1 MEKKIQIGEIVERSK
16 NLEAMLKKLGAEGRG
31 MHELISSIQEKLE
44 LELIKKLRFI
54 ATLRNQAI
62 HEPEFDIDSDF
73 DAFCDACEEASQ
85 ILEKLIKPKA
95 RKKPVRKQKNKEEKT
110 APAGTGFNYLFL
122 LPFIPGL
129 NIIYFLFILILSVLA
144 STKYMIILM
153 LYLLSFAGITEGI
166 MKNNDE
172 HITIAAG
179 LFAGFY
185 MYNIF
190 ISTKNFPKL
199 RYVPLLNIVVVIAK
213 IKNKIHWRLFFLAI
227 IFTAMSIASG
237 FLVFVREQYTAG
249 AVVFAIAYL
258 GGIILFIAAGKQ
270 VPQKEI

>member
-1 MEKKIQIGEIVERSK
+1 MGKKIQIGEIVERSK
-16 NLEAMLKKLGAEGRG
+16 NLEAMLKKLDAEGRG

-62 HEPEFDIDSDF
+62 HEAEFDIDSDF
-73 DAFCDACEEASQ
+73 NAFCDACEEAEQ
-85 ILEKLIKPKA
+85 ALEKLIKPKV
-95 RKKPVRKQKNKEEKT
+95 KKKTVRKPKKKEETSPT
-110 APAGTGFNYLFL
+110 AAGFNYLFL

-153 LYLLSFAGITEGI
+153 LYLLSFAGATEGI
-166 MKNNDE
+166 MKNNEE
-172 HITIAAG
+172 HITIAVIIFAG
-179 LFAGFY
+179 LY

-190 ISTKNFPKL
+190 IPAKIFQKL
-199 RYVPLLNIVVVIAK
+199 RYVPILNIIIIIAK
-213 IKNKIHWRLFFLAI
+213 IKNEIHWRLFFFSI
-227 IFTAMSIASG
+227 IFILMSIASG
-237 FLVFVREQYTAG
+237 ILVFVREQYIAG
-249 AVVFAIAYL
+249 GIVFTLASL

-270 VPQKEI
+270 VQQKQV

>member
-16 NLEAMLKKLGAEGRG
+16 NLEAMLKKLDAEGRG

-62 HEPEFDIDSDF
+62 HETEFDIDSDF
-73 DAFCDACEEASQ
+73 DAFCDACEEVEQ
-85 ILEKLIKPKA
+85 TLDKLIKPK
-95 RKKPVRKQKNKEEKT
+95 VRKRTVRKPKKKDEKT
-110 APAGTGFNYLFL
+110 SPAAAEFNYLFL

-129 NIIYFLFILILSVLA
+129 NIIYFFFILILSVLA

-153 LYLLSFAGITEGI
+153 LYLLSFAGVTEGI
-166 MKNNDE
+166 MKNNEE

-179 LFAGFY
+179 IFAGLY

-190 ISTKNFPKL
+190 IPSKNFQKL
-199 RYVPLLNIVVVIAK
+199 RYIPILNIVIVISK
-213 IKNKIHWRLFFLAI
+213 IKNVIHWRLFFFAI
-227 IFTAMSIASG
+227 IFILMSMASG
-237 FLVFVREQYTAG
+237 VLVFVREQYIAG
-249 AVVFAIAYL
+249 AIAFALAYL

-270 VPQKEI
+270 VQQEQV